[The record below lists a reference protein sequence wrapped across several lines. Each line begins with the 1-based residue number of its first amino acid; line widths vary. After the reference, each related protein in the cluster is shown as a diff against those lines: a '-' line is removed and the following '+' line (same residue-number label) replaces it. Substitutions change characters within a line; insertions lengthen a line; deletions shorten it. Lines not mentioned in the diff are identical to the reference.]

1 MYQELI
7 HEEEVEGFTIRFY
20 ACEEY
25 SHPKEFFD
33 DTCHDIE
40 DICDKIDR
48 GIYQWF
54 CAKVT
59 ANKNSIELASD
70 SLGAC
75 LYESCQQFVN
85 DNDYYADMKESVIEE
100 AKQTIAKLAEG
111 VTA

>member
-7 HEEEVEGFTIRFY
+7 HEEEAAGFAIRFY

-25 SHPKEFFD
+25 SHPKDSFD
-33 DTCHDIE
+33 DTCHDVS

-48 GIYQWF
+48 GVYVWF

-59 ANKNSIELASD
+59 ASKNGIELASD
-70 SLGAC
+70 YLGAC
-75 LYESCQQFVN
+75 LYDSCQQFVEH
-85 DNDYYADMKESVIEE
+85 NDYYADMKATVIKE
-100 AKQTIAKLAEG
+100 AKQAIAKLAEE